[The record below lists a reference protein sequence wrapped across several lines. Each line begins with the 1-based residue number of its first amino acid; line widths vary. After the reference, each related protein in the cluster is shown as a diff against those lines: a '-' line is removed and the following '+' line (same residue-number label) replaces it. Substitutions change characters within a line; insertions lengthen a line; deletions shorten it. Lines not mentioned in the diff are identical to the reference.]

1 MTSNTQRLSVRVYY
15 EDTDFSG
22 RVYHASYLRF
32 FERGRTEWL
41 RAFGMQHSTLAQST
55 DVTFAVTRLNVE
67 FHAAGAID
75 DLLDVST
82 ELGEIRGPL
91 LVFQQTISREET
103 KLATA
108 RVDVIMLKGRRPARP
123 PREILK
129 RLSDFTR
136 RSPYRSVR

>member
-1 MTSNTQRLSVRVYY
+1 VTIKTQRLCVRIYY

-41 RAFGMQHSTLAQST
+41 RAFGMQHSLLGKSA
-55 DVTFAVTRLNVE
+55 DVTFAVTQLHVE
-67 FHAAGAID
+67 FHAAGTID

-82 ELGEIRGPL
+82 ELDEIRGPL
-91 LVFQQTISREET
+91 LIFHQTISRDDT

-108 RVDVIMLKGRRPARP
+108 RVDVITLKGNRPARP
-123 PREILK
+123 PREILA
-129 RLSDFTR
+129 RLSGFTR
-136 RSPYRSVR
+136 RSPYRSAR